1 VRTGVDFDLLMC
13 RGVKCNAVVVTEGR
27 SWYRCPCEWWS

>member
-1 VRTGVDFDLLMC
+1 MPWF
-13 RGVKCNAVVVTEGR
+13 VTEGR

>member
-1 VRTGVDFDLLMC
+1 MSWFD
-13 RGVKCNAVVVTEGR
+13 TEGR